1 MEDACRLPHGV
12 GSVLSVE
19 IKPKFGAVSGWGLQS
34 KVDNCNSVGISTAVI
49 SLRQYQVVNSLRT
62 GLTNFVVTACIRDWN
77 FPLGKSN
84 LHHVFAQRIY
94 SAVMSCPWIT
104 LLRRCSRIHR
114 ITWKYSWTGLSA
126 STRTQNLLIYHSS
139 EKVGCSETM
148 KMPRLHWNEW

>member
-1 MEDACRLPHGV
+1 MEDACRLPHGF

-19 IKPKFGAVSGWGLQS
+19 IKPKFGAVSGWGVQS
-34 KVDNCNSVGISTAVI
+34 KFLDHFNSVEVSTAVI
-49 SLRQYQVVNSLRT
+49 RNSLRRYQVVNSLRT

-139 EKVGCSETM
+139 EKVGCS
-148 KMPRLHWNEW
+148 KMMRISGLH